1 METQE
6 VYKRIDGELEYQ
18 NQKWVVRREANG
30 TPDESKPPAE
40 WLNYIQKHVNLAN
53 DAVYNLDDEEAM
65 AQIRK
70 ITALGVRALMIH
82 GCPERKFP
90 VKTEI

>member
-70 ITALGVRALMIH
+70 VAALAVRALMIH

-90 VKTEI
+90 VKTEV